1 MKKYFKTE
9 FMSTCKRDIER
20 ICSQV
25 EGFLSDVK
33 DWQLNGS
40 VILDDD
46 KKIICKNVT
55 DDNGERIG
63 YEINV
68 LFLSCNRTY
77 TFVSTD
83 SSVSLESHTFENDIH
98 LIEKEEVTLQN
109 NMVIRSK
116 SVLNGET
123 ELYFKDVYDLNTGY
137 RNSVSNFT
145 YVDNYGKGLDEVF
158 NEMKDVIEEN
168 RIMTRRRMLKL

>member
-9 FMSTCKRDIER
+9 FMSICKKDIDS

-25 EGFLSDVK
+25 EGFLPAVK

-40 VILDDD
+40 VILCDD
-46 KKIICKNVT
+46 KKIVCKNNT
-55 DDNGERIG
+55 DDNGEKIG
-63 YEINV
+63 YEINI

-83 SSVSLESHTFENDIH
+83 SSVSLESHTFENGIH
-98 LIEKEEVTLQN
+98 LIEKEEVTLDN
-109 NMVIRSK
+109 NMVIRCK

-123 ELYFKDVYDLNTGY
+123 KLYFKDVYDLNTGY
-137 RNSVSNFT
+137 RNSISNFM
-145 YVDNYGKGLDEVF
+145 YLDNYDKSLNQVFTEVT
-158 NEMKDVIEEN
+158 EVIEEN
-168 RIMTRRRMLKL
+168 RTMTRRRMLKL

>member
-1 MKKYFKTE
+1 MKKYFKNE
-9 FMSTCKRDIER
+9 FMSTCKKDIEK

-25 EGFLSDVK
+25 EGFLPDVK
-33 DWQLNGS
+33 DWQLDGS
-40 VILDDD
+40 VILCND
-46 KKIICKNVT
+46 KKIICKNIT
-55 DDNGERIG
+55 DDNGEKIG

-77 TFVSTD
+77 TFVSTE
-83 SSVSLESHTFENDIH
+83 SSVTLESHTFENDIH

-137 RNSVSNFT
+137 RNSISNFM
-145 YVDNYGKGLDEVF
+145 YPDNYDKSLNQVFDE
-158 NEMKDVIEEN
+158 MTDVIEEK
-168 RIMTRRRMLKL
+168 RTMTRRRMLKL